1 MQANPVSPGPETEAF
16 GDAGK
21 ARLPRRKLGR
31 GTLALLI
38 LLRVYVFLAVPVVVY
53 AFIRA
58 LHR

>member
-1 MQANPVSPGPETEAF
+1 MQDNPVSEAF
-16 GDAGK
+16 GDARK
-21 ARLPRRKLGR
+21 ARLPRRRLGR

-58 LHR
+58 LHQ